1 MNNGVLNEESFGS
14 ITRSNNK
21 LGKSGD
27 IMPTAV
33 DAILKGSS

>member
-21 LGKSGD
+21 LGTSGD
-27 IMPTAV
+27 ITPTAV